1 MTDFKKVFLDTAPF
15 IYFLDN
21 DPNFGTKTEQ
31 IISNF
36 IREGKYIT
44 SSFISAAEYLVYPYR
59 VGNNAKVNAFWKF
72 VYDNYIVLSPIN
84 KDIVIETAKIRAE
97 YRHIKTADALQLAA
111 AVCSGCDLFLTND
124 KQLKQ
129 FNKISC
135 VTIEEWS

>member
-44 SSFISAAEYLVYPYR
+44 SSCISAAEYLVYPYR